1 MCEDV
6 QVIDLPTDGQL
17 EEAVETFRLLGD
29 PTRVL
34 ILWCLRVG
42 EVAVGQLA
50 DRIGA
55 SPTAVSQHL
64 AKLRAAGLVRARRE
78 GRHVHYVLADAH
90 VAQLVEEALHSA
102 DHRVHALPDH
112 VAAG

>member
-6 QVIDLPTDGQL
+6 KVIDAPSTGQL

-34 ILWCLRVG
+34 ILWYLRVG

-50 DRIGA
+50 ERIGVT
-55 SPTAVSQHL
+55 PTAISQHL
-64 AKLRAAGLVRARRE
+64 SKLRAAGLVRARRD
-78 GRHVHYVLADAH
+78 GRHVHYVLADGH
-90 VAQLVEEALHSA
+90 VAGLVEEALFSA
-102 DHRVHALPDH
+102 DHRVTGLPDH
-112 VAAG
+112 AAAR